1 MSNTK
6 VFMGMLC
13 ALSLSLGSVACDS
26 AGSSSSTSDSGVDP
40 SGGGTDDGGATDD
53 GATDEGATDGADGS
67 GDDGSGETG
76 SGSDEI
82 EIEPGNMID
91 DLEDGDPL
99 ILAANGRQGAW
110 YTYNDESKG
119 AEQLPPTPFEPTA
132 GGPGNSLFQAQTSG
146 SGFAT
151 WGAGVGV
158 DLNNEGDPDGGDGI
172 RMPYDASAY
181 QGIVFHA
188 RGTVPIRVKL
198 LVEGVV
204 AVDAGGTCED
214 ECDDAHGKI
223 VPLSNEWAQYTV
235 DFAEAFQEG
244 WGLEAA
250 FDPAT
255 LMSVQFQV
263 GAGMDFDY
271 AIDQVGFY

>member
-1 MSNTK
+1 
-6 VFMGMLC
+6 MGMLC
-13 ALSLSLGSVACDS
+13 ALSMGFVSVACDS
-26 AGSSSSTSDSGVDP
+26 SESSSTTNASGVDP
-40 SGGGTDDGGATDD
+40 SGTGDD
-53 GATDEGATDGADGS
+53 GATDGDDGATDGATDGADGS
-67 GDDGSGETG
+67 DDGSGGGETG
-76 SGSDEI
+76 SGSNDI

-110 YTYNDESKG
+110 YTYNDETKG
-119 AEQLPPTPFEPTA
+119 SEQLPPTPFEPTA
-132 GGPGNSLFQAQTSG
+132 GGPGTSLFQAQTSG
-146 SGFAT
+146 TGFTT

-172 RMPYDASAY
+172 RMPYDASAH

-223 VPLSNEWAQYTV
+223 VPLTDEWTQYTV

-244 WGLEAA
+244 WGLEAT